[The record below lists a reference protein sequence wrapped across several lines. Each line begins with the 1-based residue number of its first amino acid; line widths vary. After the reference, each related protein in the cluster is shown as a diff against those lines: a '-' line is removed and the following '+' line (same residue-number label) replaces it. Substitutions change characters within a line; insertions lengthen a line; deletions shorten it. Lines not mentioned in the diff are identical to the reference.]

1 MRSEKCRG
9 SKAGGTGKRKGLLKR
24 REREWRTV
32 YYVRP
37 ELAKMRQ
44 DIGLVDNNET
54 VATAEAA
61 AAAETGACCA
71 QLCQAH
77 SLT

>member
-24 REREWRTV
+24 RERELRTV

-61 AAAETGACCA
+61 AAETGACCA